1 MSSEKSRQELVSA
14 IESGAYKS
22 KNNSSS
28 RIVFIIFILFFVMM
42 FGSTFLKVVPDLVK
56 SNGRVG
62 VMFSVVAV
70 VFTTFI
76 VVVALLSRLGKSGV
90 NLGKL
95 SERNKELILHGDKI
109 EAELDS
115 IDQNRRGY
123 QIKCSA
129 SYQGQERIFVS
140 PVIGVRPIP
149 FEKKKIGVFVD
160 SQNPD
165 RYLVNFYE
173 HIPLA
178 DKGGVLQDRSELKC
192 EPHPQ
197 AQNVSD
203 KGLMVAVT
211 VICCMVAGGISLV
224 NLVFLIVGIATMKT
238 GGFNFGSIAVNLFVL
253 IMVPTFAFLII
264 RGVKNSVSASKAVL
278 AQGYYIEAV
287 GDRTWT
293 TSDDDG
299 DRTYHLSARYIEP
312 KTKIMHEFTDSSSSS
327 WISRLVGAKIRV
339 YVNPDNTEQYVMCSR
354 EAEKGMGFTAS
365 RGDNNE

>member
-1 MSSEKSRQELVSA
+1 MQKSRQELIDL
-14 IESGAYKS
+14 IESGQFQGK
-22 KNNSSS
+22 KNNKNLVVIIPVLIIVCLFCASFLSAFS
-28 RIVFIIFILFFVMM
+28 KIRQSNSGAGMAFSGIMPVFLVLFISIVFLS
-42 FGSTFLKVVPDLVK
+42 GLK
-56 SNGRVG
+56 
-62 VMFSVVAV
+62 
-70 VFTTFI
+70 
-76 VVVALLSRLGKSGV
+76 SRSA

-95 SERNKELILHGDKI
+95 SQRDKGLILHGDKI

-115 IDQNRRGY
+115 IDQKRGGY

-129 SYQGQERIFVS
+129 GYQGQERIFVS

-149 FEKKKIGVFVD
+149 FEKKKIDVFVD

-253 IMVPTFAFLII
+253 IMVPTFTFLII
-264 RGVKNSVSASKAVL
+264 RGAKNSVSASKAVL

-287 GDRTWT
+287 GDRAWT

-299 DRTYHLSARYIEP
+299 DTTYHLSARYIEP

-327 WISRLVGAKIRV
+327 WISKLVGAKIRV

-365 RGDNNE
+365 REDNNE

>member
-1 MSSEKSRQELVSA
+1 MQKSRQELISL
-14 IESGAYKS
+14 IESGSYGTKKS
-22 KNNSSS
+22 GGV
-28 RIVFIIFILFFVMM
+28 RIVTIVFLLSFLAIFATTFFMAVPKLINSNDRIGSM
-42 FGSTFLKVVPDLVK
+42 FGVVVPV
-56 SNGRVG
+56 
-62 VMFSVVAV
+62 FV
-70 VFTTFI
+70 VFIVLTT
-76 VVVALLSRLGKSGV
+76 LLSRVRGKAV
-90 NLGKL
+90 NLTKL
-95 SERNKELILHGDKI
+95 SPQDRELLMNGEII

-115 IDQNRRGY
+115 IEQVRNGY

-129 SYQGQERIFVS
+129 NYQGQRIQFSS
-140 PVIGVRPIP
+140 PIIGVRPIP
-149 FEKKKIGVFVD
+149 FEEQKIDVYID
-160 SQNPD
+160 SQKPS
-165 RYLVNFYE
+165 RYLVDFYN

-178 DKGGVLQDRSELKC
+178 NRGNVMQDRSGLKC

-197 AQNVSD
+197 MQNVSD

-264 RGVKNSVSASKAVL
+264 RSVKNSISARKAVL

-287 GDRTWT
+287 GDKAWT

-327 WISRLVGAKIRV
+327 WISRLVGVKIRV

-354 EAEKGMGFTAS
+354 EAEKEMGFTAS
-365 RGDNNE
+365 REDNNE